1 MYFKQICHSKYY
13 MYIWNIK
20 VVIKSFLRRAVVEI
34 DFLQIHILHVGTLSK
49 SLELQLVQLKC
60 IQILKDR

>member
-1 MYFKQICHSKYY
+1 